1 MFLPYFSY
9 FHQSILQAIRQKNAK
24 QMGIFV
30 DVHKKG
36 QAVWQRRGLRQHEKR
51 FAQADRSGDAE
62 IFSPAPPVPQP
73 GKGELGRAWPS
84 FFRLPAPVLPG
95 MRNARAEGGTAKE
108 C

>member
-1 MFLPYFSY
+1 MFT
-9 FHQSILQAIRQKNAK
+9 
-24 QMGIFV
+24 
-30 DVHKKG
+30 KKG
-36 QAVWQRRGLRQHEKR
+36 RPSGKGGTCGSTKSALHKLAVQGMLKFFHPRRPSH
-51 FAQADRSGDAE
+51 S
-62 IFSPAPPVPQP
+62 P